1 MPAHEIPAFAGMTG
15 QDKSLDLVI
24 PAQAG
29 IFPGWAR
36 APRRCGDDSR
46 LLARKKAPKAP
57 GATGALKT
65 LPAAGILR

>member
-1 MPAHEIPAFAGMTG
+1 MTG
-15 QDKSLDLVI
+15 QDKPLDLVI

-36 APRRCGDDSR
+36 ASRRRGDDIR
-46 LLARKKAPKAP
+46 LLARKKTPKAP
-57 GATGALKT
+57 VATGAPKT